1 MTRNAA
7 VRIAKPIVFLVCLG
21 PFAWF
26 VFLGFTGGLGVNPV
40 EAVIRGIGDW
50 ALRFLLIALA
60 VTPLRLLTGV
70 NEFSRFR
77 RMLGLFAFF
86 YAFLHILAYLGAD
99 LEFDLHA
106 LWLDVLKRKYITVGM
121 ASFLILIVLAA
132 TSTAGSVRRLG
143 GKAWRNLHRLVYA
156 AGCLAVLHYFWM
168 VKRDVTEPL
177 IYGAVL
183 AGLLALR
190 AVKRR
195 KAGTKPAAIQPDGAR
210 P

>member
-99 LEFDLHA
+99 LEFDLQA
-106 LWLDVLKRKYITVGM
+106 LWLDVVKRKYITVGM

-143 GKAWRNLHRLVYA
+143 GKAWQALHRLVYV

-183 AGLLALR
+183 AALLALR
-190 AVKRR
+190 MIKRRKTVKRR
-195 KAGTKPAAIQPDGAR
+195 VAIQPGGAR